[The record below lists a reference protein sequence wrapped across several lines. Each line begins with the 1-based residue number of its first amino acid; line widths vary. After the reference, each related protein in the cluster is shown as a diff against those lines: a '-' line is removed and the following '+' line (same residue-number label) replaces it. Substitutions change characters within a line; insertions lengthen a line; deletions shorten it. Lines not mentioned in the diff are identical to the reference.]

1 MGRSPGWRERLRESR
16 AQRIALNRVL
26 WKQFVRQP
34 WRAGAA
40 PSLGGGAVLL
50 KILGFGWAV
59 FSASM
64 LGVVLGIVAGHW
76 EPTGDLLVLTR
87 HSFSANPSGRAVSLS
102 ALCLALSL
110 CALAVNFIM
119 ESRASWRL
127 PLGPGAGAALP
138 VRWEALFLCE
148 LWHKYPIGLALAVL
162 TLFAGGPGFS
172 RPIWVALFVGV
183 VLTYGPGMLGKVAVL
198 TANRLFSPASS
209 ARAIRWGGGLLAY
222 AALIA
227 TIAAVAKPYPR
238 LGRAFAWSPF
248 RPFADAVAEGSFNTR
263 AIVAGLVLLMGATGA
278 TVLYALLA
286 GSATDPLGDSLSGQL
301 ARPVP
306 LTDPR
311 QLHRLFVRREG
322 KMKLSAILVPAVLVV
337 EALKQWTHAAGGLV
351 GGFLGGPLTMVNSLA
366 EKGAAGDRQA
376 LPFLGSIPISFEG
389 YLLSRSRLL
398 RTGILAALLAMAV
411 AWILPPNA
419 GSLRSLFPLGSL
431 LAFGF
436 LVMTDMAVSVFS
448 LTGDAGASR
457 RFWTTLLF
465 MSVWTLGVSGVAAAG
480 IQSANGRSLPPIY
493 QWSGMVPLLAV
504 AALAIPFR
512 RAAAETLRAWG
523 DPPPVPPIVR
533 TFFLFSAFL
542 VLTGLVGL
550 VAIAAGPHWVH
561 SVQSLFVTAPGL
573 LILLSLLDAPWK
585 QFVWRSDHPY
595 WPVIAPVAG
604 ALLGL
609 AAWALVQAAQLGG
622 PWDDI
627 AEWGPSAQVALL
639 LAMGVGAPIV
649 EELFFRAYL
658 IPVIAKELPPSRADW
673 AIGFSALA
681 FAAVHP
687 PTAIPGV
694 LLLGLLNGY
703 LYTRGAGLIST
714 ILAHSAFNLAIL
726 GGYYFSG

>member
-1 MGRSPGWRERLRESR
+1 MEHSPGWRERLRETR
-16 AQRIALNRVL
+16 AQRIALNGVL

-34 WRAGAA
+34 WHAGAA
-40 PSLGGGAVLL
+40 PSLGGGALLL
-50 KILGFGWAV
+50 KISGFGWA
-59 FSASM
+59 M
-64 LGVVLGIVAGHW
+64 LSTAMVGVALGFVAGHW
-76 EPTGDLLVLTR
+76 EPNGNLLALTP
-87 HSFSANPSGRAVSLS
+87 HSYSANPSGRAVSLS
-102 ALCLALSL
+102 ALCLAIAL

-119 ESRASWRL
+119 ESRAAWRL

-138 VRWEALFLCE
+138 VRREALFLCE
-148 LWHKYPIGLALAVL
+148 LWYKYPLGLALAVL
-162 TLFAGGPGFS
+162 TLFAAGPGFS
-172 RPIWVALFVGV
+172 RPIWVVLFVGL
-183 VLTYGPGMLGKVAVL
+183 VLTFGPGMLGKAAVL
-198 TANRLFSPASS
+198 TANRLLSPANS
-209 ARAIRWGGGLLAY
+209 ARAIGWGGGFLAY
-222 AALIA
+222 TAPFAA
-227 TIAAVAKPYPR
+227 IAAVAKPYPR
-238 LGRAFAWSPF
+238 LARAFAWSPF
-248 RPFADAVAEGSFNTR
+248 RPFADAVAAGTFNAW
-263 AIVAGLVLLMGATGA
+263 AIVGCLVLLLGAAGATL
-278 TVLYALLA
+278 LYALLA
-286 GSATDPLGDSLSGQL
+286 GLARDPLGDSFSGQL

-322 KMKLSAILVPAVLVV
+322 KMRLSMIVVPVVLAV
-337 EALKQWTHAAGGLV
+337 EALKQWTAAGGLV
-351 GGFLGGPLTMVNSLA
+351 GGFLSAPLTMVNTLA

-398 RTGILAALLAMAV
+398 RTGILATLLAMAA

-419 GSLRSLFPLGSL
+419 GTVWSLFPFGSL
-431 LAFGF
+431 LALGF

-448 LTGDAGASR
+448 LTADAGASR

-465 MSVWTLGVSGVAAAG
+465 MAVWSLGLSGVAAAG
-480 IQSANGRSLPPIY
+480 ILSATGRSLPPIY
-493 QWSGMVPLLAV
+493 QWSGIVPLLAV

-542 VLTGLVGL
+542 FLTGLVGL

-573 LILLSLLDAPWK
+573 LILLSVLHAPWK
-585 QFVWRSDHPY
+585 QFVWRTDHPY
-595 WPVIAPVAG
+595 WPVIAPVTG

-609 AAWALVQAAQLGG
+609 AAWALVYASGVGG
-622 PWDDI
+622 PWDDL
-627 AEWGPSAQVALL
+627 AEWSAPAQVALL

-694 LLLGLLNGY
+694 FVLGLLNGY

-714 ILAHSAFNLAIL
+714 ILAHSAFNIAIL
-726 GGYYFSG
+726 GGCYFTG